1 MVSTCLPCSHACVY
15 LHSAPSPP
23 LLFDLSI
30 VLHSEQMV
38 EVILVS
44 DDDSDSD
51 GIDSLIAELFPPPL
65 HELVEI
71 GHFAHFLEP
80 ASHAKPAYSNVH
92 AKPASSNV
100 HAKPA
105 SKKGPTIWR
114 KPLGQ
119 GRDTRN
125 HLKRTITRDGHTYI
139 EYILVKW

>member
-1 MVSTCLPCSHACVY
+1 
-15 LHSAPSPP
+15 
-23 LLFDLSI
+23 
-30 VLHSEQMV
+30 
-38 EVILVS
+38 LVS

-80 ASHAKPAYSNVH
+80 ASHAKPASSNVHAKPASSNVH

-139 EYILVKW
+139 EYTLVKW